1 MAEKKQQMPTSAAGL
16 VRYDEDEESLIKL
29 KPIHIIAVSV
39 ALTVIELLLFL
50 LA

>member
-1 MAEKKQQMPTSAAGL
+1 MAEKKQSMPTSIAGI

-29 KPIHIIAVSV
+29 KPIHIVVISV
-39 ALTVIELLLFL
+39 TLIIIELLLFL